1 MAILFYDD
9 IALDKQEIQNFSV
22 EKLTTTEIGDLLT
35 EEKYQGRLV
44 YDETANV
51 LQYYTGGAWVILDG
65 TGNIDSVDG
74 GLGIVLAGD
83 ETNIG
88 AVTLAVDYTSSA
100 NNVVLAAP
108 TTAGALTLSSTFLA
122 SVGNDVKAYDLTTLK
137 STLNAGVSS
146 IGSSSTTY
154 INTSI
159 DENSGVNT
167 VTVSLAAGVGQA
179 GEYLNGSG
187 AWSTPAGNTDAQY
200 TLEANG
206 GATPTITL
214 DESSDGVDSTFTLQ
228 GTNTQVTATQ
238 SGQTITLGLPS
249 ETTAP
254 GNFSVAGITNLEGS
268 LSVAGDSIFAGDI
281 TVSGAATFAAIPTLV
296 NGSTAPP
303 AANSIASKGYVD
315 GLVAGGLNFRGGYDA
330 ATDALT
336 GNPGLLETD
345 PVAGTE
351 YGANIL
357 KGYTYVVTVGG
368 AGLTGAIG
376 STAFWSPLLEAG
388 DLIIAKT
395 NTPQSASDWVAV
407 QKNITEATASVAG
420 VARFPSTN
428 GFATPTAS
436 GGIALKAQTPY
447 DAKGTATKIPQITT
461 DAFGAV
467 ETITEVPISIPTTA
481 ITNFATNVTS
491 SLASYSHT
499 VEFSGNGSA
508 GTIGTPFSVSHTIPT
523 AAKVTCQVYQTAVE
537 TGGTG
542 TVGATVYPKIVRN
555 GNDVTVGFKTA
566 PATDAK
572 YQLLIIG
579 TIV

>member
-22 EKLTTTEIGDLLT
+22 EKLPTTEIDALGAGD
-35 EEKYQGRLV
+35 KYQGRLV

-83 ETNIG
+83 ETNVG
-88 AVTLAVDYTSSA
+88 AVTLAVDYTNTS

-108 TTAGALTLSSTFLA
+108 TTAGALALSSTFLA
-122 SVGNDVKAYDLTTLK
+122 SVGNDVKSYTLTTLK

-146 IGSSSTTY
+146 ISGTGTTY

-159 DENSGVNT
+159 SANSGVNT
-167 VTVSLAAGVGQA
+167 VTVSLGAGAGTAGQ
-179 GEYLNGSG
+179 YLNGSG
-187 AWSTPAGNTDAQY
+187 AWSTPTGNTDAQY
-200 TLEANG
+200 TLVAAG
-206 GATPTITL
+206 TSTPTITL
-214 DESSDGVDSTFTLQ
+214 DESSDGTDSTFTLQ
-228 GTNTQVTATQ
+228 GTNSQVTATQ

-254 GNFSVAGITNLEGS
+254 GNFSVVGTTSLAGA
-268 LSVAGDSIFAGDI
+268 LSVSGDSIFAGDI
-281 TVSGAATFAAIPTLV
+281 TVSGAATFSAIPTLA
-296 NGSTAPP
+296 NGNTTPP

-330 ATDALT
+330 ENDALT

-345 PVAGTE
+345 PVAGNS

-368 AGLTGAIG
+368 AGLTGPVG
-376 STAFWSPLLEAG
+376 SGAFWSPVLEAG
-388 DLIIAKT
+388 DLIIAKQ
-395 NTPQSASDWVAV
+395 NTPTTAAHWVAV
-407 QKNITEATASVAG
+407 QKNVTEATASVAG
-420 VARFPSTN
+420 LAKFPASN
-428 GFATPTAS
+428 GFAAPSAS

-447 DAKGTATKIPQITT
+447 TAKGSATQIPQITT

-481 ITNFATNVTS
+481 ITNFATNVTT
-491 SLASYSHT
+491 SLATYSHT
-499 VEFSGNGSA
+499 VEFEGNGSA
-508 GTIGTPFSVSHTIPT
+508 GTIDSPFTVTHTIPT
-523 AAKVTCQVYQTAVE
+523 VAKVTCQVYQTAVE
-537 TGGTG
+537 TNGTG
-542 TVGATVYPKIVRN
+542 TVGATVYPKIVRS
-555 GNDVTVGFKTA
+555 GQDVTVGFKSA
-566 PATDAK
+566 PASGAD